1 MDDANLRDNPFE
13 CVEPE
18 LGELLWQYG
27 MPGVDPALR
36 AKLTDHL
43 TICDAC
49 RFTLATEERVIRG
62 LQAGSLTLRQPAR
75 PRWARF
81 FAGILG
87 PPRGRV
93 LAFGGALTLA
103 ASLVLMFL
111 VPPSPAG
118 GGLRRAAA
126 DAPRFTR
133 PVEGEV
139 IWSAN
144 PRLTWSA
151 VPGASSYRL
160 EVSRIGG
167 RYEWQGESTTRRLR
181 IPADAALPRAGR
193 YRAILHPVPADLAG
207 PGGISVSFERGDL
220 GSFLGYRLV
229 AAPRWIQ
236 ILGLL
241 GLLTLAAAFSRPLWR
256 RRSLP
261 ANR

>member
-27 MPGVDPALR
+27 MPDVDPVLR
-36 AKLTDHL
+36 AKLADHL

-62 LQAGSLTLRQPAR
+62 LQAGSLTLREPAR
-75 PRWARF
+75 PRWSRF

-87 PPRGRV
+87 PSRGRV
-93 LAFGGALTLA
+93 LAFGGAVTLA

-111 VPPSPAG
+111 VPPSPTS
-118 GGLRRAAA
+118 GGLRRTAAGV
-126 DAPRFTR
+126 PHFTR

-139 IWSAN
+139 ILSAS
-144 PRLTWSA
+144 PRLIWSA

-160 EVSRIGG
+160 EVSQIGG
-167 RYEWQGESTTRRLR
+167 RYEWQGESTTQSLQ
-181 IPADAALPRAGR
+181 IPADAALLRAGR
-193 YRAILHPVPADLAG
+193 YRAILFPVPADLAG
-207 PGGISVSFERGDL
+207 PGGISVSFARGDL
-220 GSFLGYRLV
+220 GRFVGYRLG

-241 GLLTLAAAFSRPLWR
+241 GLLAMTAAVSRPLWK
-256 RRSLP
+256 RRSRP
-261 ANR
+261 ATR